1 MKVTVVM
8 ANDCPEA
15 VLKGT
20 LDENEKTIKKMGLE
34 MNHRECHETGS
45 HFRIYVRGYE
55 FELGVDK

>member
-20 LDENEKTIKKMGLE
+20 LDENEKTIEKMKIE
-34 MNHRECHETGS
+34 IADQFGS
-45 HFRIYVRGYE
+45 PRIYVRGYE
-55 FELGVDK
+55 FEIGVDK